1 LSLIRNLP
9 RAFLMFA
16 FLALLP
22 LQTWSQA
29 TISPDSA
36 ATKGLLESRIKE
48 TEASSDPDSAA
59 LLDLYRKS
67 ISLIEQQKN
76 YVEATQ
82 KFIQAREL
90 APQQSS
96 RLREQLEKLETSVL
110 EKLPDSL
117 SRKALPELEQQLL
130 SEKSDLTGLTST
142 LDGLEA
148 ALGTQAQRPEQV
160 RQRLNEGR
168 KSQLQVQEKLEL
180 MASQGQ
186 SSRLAEAQRW
196 ALEHELRTLNAE
208 QEMLNQE
215 LLSQPMRVELLGTQR
230 DMATLEL
237 SRESGFVAL
246 LETMVTERRLSDA
259 ETAKEAADETARQTF
274 GKHPLVQ
281 DIATENTELGDQLNS
296 LATALDNITRQ
307 ENKAAAQAKRV
318 ADNFRLT
325 RQKLEIAGL
334 GEALGQLLLE
344 QRRSLPDSS
353 DFKAVE
359 ERRQQLVIESSLR
372 QIRNQQERARLRDIN
387 VYVDERMAEKKLTE
401 TWRSL
406 LREEILQLAEL
417 RRDLL
422 DKAITAD
429 DTYLQ
434 ALGEFDFTQRQ
445 LSESVAAYNRY
456 LNERLLW
463 IRTGERPSWQTLVSI
478 SDSIGVWFSPAHWQE
493 LGRALVLPDA
503 FPWVLLAGIVLFGLL
518 LKATPALRASLM
530 RSGRKV
536 GQLRHDRIYFSIK
549 ALMLTLVLALP
560 WPILFTAL
568 GLHLHFAQGI
578 EALNLESS
586 ADQSAAWTGQFVA
599 AIGAGFYGI
608 ALYAFY
614 FIAFRIF
621 CEPGGLAVAHFGWS
635 ASTTEQLRYQT
646 RRLMVVFLPV
656 GFMLIAS
663 TTYDPAALAGGLSRL
678 LFVIVLG
685 ALAWFFGQ
693 VLSPGR
699 GALSE
704 YYATRPQ
711 SILTWFRYV
720 WVFLGLVLPLILAVL
735 ATVGYVY
742 TAAQFGQRLVDTLW
756 LMVALILIHQLVER
770 WLMLTQRSLAFQD
783 ALERRRLQRAAREA
797 EQLEAGSEEMEALQL
812 EEPEID
818 FEALSDDTTKLI
830 NAVLTL
836 VAAFG
841 YWLIWS
847 AVFPALRILDDV
859 ALWHRSAVV
868 DGADT
873 LVPVT
878 LNDLLLGVLAILM
891 VVVAAKRL
899 PALLEI
905 VLLMRLNMSAGSRYA
920 VSSLTQYSI
929 VATGV
934 VLVFNLLG
942 GNWSEIQ
949 WLIAALG
956 VGIGFGLQEIVANF
970 ICGLILLFERPIRI
984 GDIVTVGDTDGTV
997 TDIRIRSTTIRNWDQ
1012 KELLVPNKEFVTG
1025 RLLNWTLTDPVTRIV
1040 IPIGI
1045 AYGSDVEL
1053 AIRLVREA
1061 AEEHER
1067 VLEEPAFLVT
1077 FDSFGDS
1084 ALIITLRCFIGSMDF
1099 WRQTTSELH
1108 LAINRKFKEAGIVI
1122 AFPQRDVHLNST
1134 SPLEVR
1140 VLPSQGPGQVS

>member
-1 LSLIRNLP
+1 
-9 RAFLMFA
+9 
-16 FLALLP
+16 LLP
-22 LQTWSQA
+22 LPAWSQA
-29 TISPDSA
+29 TVSTDSA
-36 ATKGLLESRIKE
+36 APVELLEIRIKE
-48 TEASSDPDSAA
+48 IEASSDPDAA
-59 LLDLYRKS
+59 TLLDSYRRS
-67 ISLIEQQKN
+67 ISLIEQRRN
-76 YVEATQ
+76 YEEAEQ
-82 KFIQAREL
+82 KFSQAREL
-90 APQQSS
+90 APKQST
-96 RLREQLEKLETSVL
+96 RLREQLEKLEITEL

-130 SEKSDLTGLTST
+130 SEKADLAGLAST
-142 LDGLEA
+142 LGGLEA
-148 ALGTQAQRPEQV
+148 ALVTQTQSPEQV
-160 RQRLNEGR
+160 RERLNEIK
-168 KSQLQVQEKLEL
+168 KSQLQVQQKLESL
-180 MASQGQ
+180 ASQGQ

-196 ALEHELRTLNAE
+196 ALEHEVLTLNAE
-208 QEMLNQE
+208 MEMLNQE

-237 SRESGFVAL
+237 SRKSGFVAL
-246 LETMVTERRLSDA
+246 LETMVTERRLSVA
-259 ETAKEAADETARQTF
+259 KTAKEAADETARQTF

-281 DIATENTELGDQLNS
+281 DIAARNTELGDQLNS
-296 LATALDNITRQ
+296 LATALENITRQ
-307 ENKAAAQAKRV
+307 ENRAAAQAKQV

-344 QRRSLPDSS
+344 QRRGMPDSS

-359 ERRQQLVIESSLR
+359 EHRQELVVESSLR
-372 QIRNQQERARLRDIN
+372 QIHNQQERARLRDIT
-387 VYVDERMAEKKLTE
+387 VYVDELMAPLTE

-406 LREEILQLAEL
+406 LRAEILELAEL

-422 DKAITAD
+422 DKAIGAD

-463 IRTGERPSWQTLVSI
+463 IRTGEQPSWQTLVSI
-478 SDSIGVWFSPAHWQE
+478 SDSIGVWFSPGHWQE
-493 LGRALVLPDA
+493 LGRALVLPES
-503 FPWVLLAGIVLFGLL
+503 FPWVLLSGIVLFGLL
-518 LKATPALRASLM
+518 IKATPALRASLM

-549 ALMLTLVLALP
+549 ALMLTLLLALP

-586 ADQSAAWTGQFVA
+586 ADQTVTWTGQFVP
-599 AIGAGFYGI
+599 AIGAGFSGI

-614 FIAFRIF
+614 FIAFRVY

-635 ASTTEQLRYQT
+635 ESSAERLRYQT
-646 RRLMVVFLPV
+646 RRLMIFFLPTA
-656 GFMLIAS
+656 FMLIAS
-663 TTYDPAALAGGLSRL
+663 ITYDPAALAGGLSRL
-678 LFVIVLG
+678 FFIIVMA
-685 ALAWFFGQ
+685 ALAWFFGRILGPREG
-693 VLSPGR
+693 VLSEFYAANPGNPL
-699 GALSE
+699 A
-704 YYATRPQ
+704 
-711 SILTWFRYV
+711 WFRYV
-720 WVFLGLVLPLILAVL
+720 WVLLGLTVPAMLAVL
-735 ATVGYVY
+735 AVVGYVY
-742 TAAQFGQRLVDTLW
+742 TAAQLGQRMVDTLW
-756 LMVALILIHQLVER
+756 LLVALILIHQLVER

-783 ALERRRLQRAAREA
+783 ALERRRQQRAAREA
-797 EQLEAGSEEMEALQL
+797 EEHEAGSDEMEALQF

-818 FEALSDDTTKLI
+818 FEALSDDTNKLI
-830 NAVLTL
+830 TAVMAL
-836 VAAFG
+836 VAVFG
-841 YWLIWS
+841 LWFIWS
-847 AVFPALRILDDV
+847 DVLPALRILDDF
-859 ALWHRSAVV
+859 ALWYRAVVV
-868 DGADT
+868 DGAET

-878 LNDLLLGVLAILM
+878 LNDLLLGALAIVM
-891 VVVAAKRL
+891 IVVAARRL

-905 VLLMRLNMSAGSRYA
+905 VLLMRLNISAGSRYA
-920 VSSLTQYSI
+920 ITKLTQYII
-929 VATGV
+929 VTVGV
-934 VLVFNLLG
+934 VMIFNLLG

-984 GDIVTVGDTDGTV
+984 GDTVTVGDTDGTV
-997 TDIRIRSTTIRNWDQ
+997 TDIRIRSTTIRNWDR
-1012 KELLVPNKEFVTG
+1012 KELLVPNKEFITG

-1040 IPIGI
+1040 IPVGI
-1045 AYGSDVEL
+1045 AYGSDVAL
-1053 AIRLVREA
+1053 AIRLVQEV

-1067 VLEEPAFLVT
+1067 VLDEPAYLVT
-1077 FDSFGDS
+1077 FDSFGES

-1108 LAINRKFKEAGIVI
+1108 LAINRKFKEVGIVV

-1140 VLPSQGPGQVS
+1140 VLPPQSEGQVS

>member
-9 RAFLMFA
+9 RALLL
-16 FLALLP
+16 LAVLASLP
-22 LQTWSQA
+22 LQAWSQA
-29 TISPDSA
+29 TISSDTA
-36 ATKGLLESRIKE
+36 ATAEFLESRIKE
-48 TEASSDPDSAA
+48 IEASSDPDGAP

-67 ISLIEQQKN
+67 ISLIEQQLN
-76 YVEATQ
+76 YEEATER
-82 KFIQAREL
+82 FIQAREL
-90 APQQSS
+90 APKQSAE
-96 RLREQLEKLETSVL
+96 LRKQLEKLETSVI

-117 SRKALPELEQQLL
+117 PREALVELQNQLL
-130 SEKSDLTGLTST
+130 SEKADLAGLTSN
-142 LDGLEA
+142 LAGLEA
-148 ALGTQAQRPEQV
+148 TLVTQAQRPQQE
-160 RQRLNEGR
+160 RERLSASKKIQIE
-168 KSQLQVQEKLEL
+168 VQEDLESL
-180 MASQGQ
+180 ATEGQ
-186 SSRLAEAQRW
+186 SSRLTEAQRW
-196 ALEHELRTLNAE
+196 ALEYELQTLNAE
-208 QEMLNQE
+208 MEMLNQE
-215 LLSQPMRVELLGTQR
+215 LLSQPMRVELLVVQR

-237 SRESGFVAL
+237 NRESSFVAL
-246 LETMVTERRLSDA
+246 LEALVTKRRLSDA

-281 DIATENTELGDQLNS
+281 DIATENTLLGDQLNK
-296 LATALDNITRQ
+296 LAVELDNITRQ

-318 ADNFRLT
+318 AANFRLT

-344 QRRSLPDSS
+344 QRRDLPDSS
-353 DFKAVE
+353 DFMAIEKH
-359 ERRQQLVIESSLR
+359 RQELVVESSLR
-372 QIRNQQERARLRDIN
+372 QIRNQQERTRLRDIN
-387 VYVDERMAEKKLTE
+387 VYVDERIAEKKLSE

-406 LREEILQLAEL
+406 LRDEILELAEL

-422 DKAITAD
+422 DKAITTD

-445 LSESVAAYNRY
+445 LSESVTAYNRY

-463 IRTGERPSWQTLVSI
+463 IRTGEPPSWQTLVSI
-478 SDSIGVWFSPAHWQE
+478 SDSIRGWLFPRHWQE
-493 LGRALVLPDA
+493 LGSALVLPDS
-503 FPWVLLAGIVLFGLL
+503 FPWVLLAGIALFGLL
-518 LKATPALRASLM
+518 LKATPALRASLK
-530 RSGRKV
+530 RSGKKV

-549 ALMLTLVLALP
+549 ALALTLLLALP
-560 WPILFTAL
+560 WPILFAAL

-578 EALNLESS
+578 EVLHLDSS
-586 ADQSAAWTGQFVA
+586 TEYNAVWSGQFVP
-599 AIGAGFYGI
+599 AIGAAFAGI

-621 CEPGGLAVAHFGWS
+621 CEPGGLATAHFGWS
-635 ASTTEQLRYQT
+635 SSSTEQLRYQV
-646 RRLMVVFLPV
+646 RRLMGVFLPI
-656 GFMLIAS
+656 GFLLIAS
-663 TTYDPAALAGGLSRL
+663 ITYDPAALAGGLSRL

-699 GALSE
+699 GALSK
-704 YYATRPQ
+704 YYAVRPR
-711 SILTWFRYV
+711 SFLSLFRYV
-720 WVFLGLVLPLILAVL
+720 WLFLGLVLPVILALL
-735 ATVGYVY
+735 ATAGYVY
-742 TAAQFGQRLVDTLW
+742 TASQLGQRMVDTLW
-756 LMVALILIHQLVER
+756 LMVALILIHQLIER
-770 WLMLTQRSLAFQD
+770 WLMLTQRRLAFQD

-797 EQLEAGSEEMEALQL
+797 EELEESSEEMEALQL

-830 NAVLTL
+830 NAVMVL

-841 YWLIWS
+841 LWIIWS
-847 AVFPALRILDDV
+847 DVLPALRILDDF
-859 ALWHRSAVV
+859 ALWHRTAVV
-868 DGADT
+868 DGADA

-878 LNDLLLGVLAILM
+878 VNDLFMGLLAILM

-905 VLLMRLNMSAGSRYA
+905 VLLVRLNISAGSRYA
-920 VSSLTQYSI
+920 IASLTQYSI
-929 VATGV
+929 VAMGV

-997 TDIRIRSTTIRNWDQ
+997 TKIRIRSTTIRNFDQ
-1012 KELLVPNKEFVTG
+1012 KELLVPNKEFITG
-1025 RLLNWTLTDPVTRIV
+1025 RLLNWTLTDPVTRLV
-1040 IPIGI
+1040 IPVGI
-1045 AYGSDVEL
+1045 AYGSDVAL
-1053 AIRLVREA
+1053 AIKLVREA

-1067 VLEEPAFLVT
+1067 VIDEPAFLVT
-1077 FDSFGDS
+1077 LDRFGDNS
-1084 ALIITLRCFIGSMDF
+1084 MVIMLRCFIGSMDF
-1099 WRQTTSELH
+1099 WRQTISELH
-1108 LAINRKFKEAGIVI
+1108 ISINRKLEQAGIVI
-1122 AFPQRDVHLNST
+1122 AFPQRDVHLNTT